1 MKTII
6 TFLFLLLIFSCSKH
20 DNGFKIIGHIDNI
33 PDGLIIELYELNDD
47 LLNVVG
53 IDTIYGGKFEF
64 RGTVQQNPTKMQLR
78 FKDRTNY
85 YGRCKIW
92 NSNEK
97 IKIIGHSK
105 YPSSWTV
112 KSNNKEQQ
120 AYNQIKDQTKR
131 FNVMSDSLKVIRA
144 QNRSNKEL
152 RNEIKILLD
161 SIASIRRNA
170 EFKIIQEKPNSLSA
184 VEMLY
189 RITKFDKSI
198 DKEKIK
204 TTYSKLNEEYKK
216 TLYGEGIKES
226 FNSKVIP
233 EIGDEMLDFVAHD
246 TTGVNY
252 NLSDF
257 KGKYILLDFWH
268 LGCKPCI
275 AAFPETMELHKHN
288 KEILTIIGVNLSADE
303 DLWKKK
309 SREEGI
315 CWLNLSDG
323 KGTYAGVHAKYGII
337 GMPTYI
343 LINPEG
349 IIIEKWMGYG
359 EGTFKKL
366 EKHIENIKI
375 TI

>member
-1 MKTII
+1 
-6 TFLFLLLIFSCSKH
+6 
-20 DNGFKIIGHIDNI
+20 
-33 PDGLIIELYELNDD
+33 
-47 LLNVVG
+47 
-53 IDTIYGGKFEF
+53 
-64 RGTVQQNPTKMQLR
+64 
-78 FKDRTNY
+78 
-85 YGRCKIW
+85 
-92 NSNEK
+92 
-97 IKIIGHSK
+97 
-105 YPSSWTV
+105 
-112 KSNNKEQQ
+112 
-120 AYNQIKDQTKR
+120 
-131 FNVMSDSLKVIRA
+131 
-144 QNRSNKEL
+144 
-152 RNEIKILLD
+152 
-161 SIASIRRNA
+161 
-170 EFKIIQEKPNSLSA
+170 
-184 VEMLY
+184 
-189 RITKFDKSI
+189 
-198 DKEKIK
+198 
-204 TTYSKLNEEYKK
+204 
-216 TLYGEGIKES
+216 
-226 FNSKVIP
+226 
-233 EIGDEMLDFVAHD
+233 MLDFVAHD